1 MKKINVSC
9 SGAALVDLDELNP
22 TQGNLKDLTKENYT
36 KLKKQ
41 ILKNGFSFPFHIW
54 KDGKVMR
61 CIDGHQRIRTLK
73 AMRDEGYYIPKLP
86 VDYIDAKDEKHAK
99 ELILANISE
108 YGNMTQQ
115 GLYEFIETAEID
127 FKDLVDDY
135 RLPEIDTD
143 SFIDEF
149 YKELEDED
157 KEEQEDTVPEAPKVP
172 VVQLGDLIELGEH
185 RLVCGDSTCKDT
197 VDKLMDGD
205 KADMVFTDPPYGV
218 DYDGGVQTKRKKL
231 SSDDKGTTIYRDIL
245 PIIYSIMNENSALYI
260 WHAAGY
266 ADMAKSLW
274 DNKFEIRSQ
283 IIWNKNHA
291 QFGALSAQYKQ
302 KHEPCF
308 YCFKKGS
315 PPNWCGP
322 TNEVTVWDIDRES
335 KNDFHPTQKPVEL
348 AERAIKNHTSK
359 SVLDLFGGSGS
370 TLIACEKT
378 KRKCYMMELDPI
390 YCDVIVKRYCDYVKN
405 DKIKINGKSV
415 SWSDLSKNEE

>member
-54 KDGKVMR
+54 KDGKMMR

-157 KEEQEDTVPEAPKVP
+157 KEEKEDTVPEAPKVP

-185 RLVCGDSTCKDT
+185 RLVCGDSTDKQT
-197 VDKLMDGD
+197 VEYLMGGD
-205 KADMVFTDPPYGV
+205 KADMVFTDPPYGYKYESNRQ
-218 DYDGGVQTKRKKL
+218 DKHKMLKN
-231 SSDDKGTTIYRDIL
+231 DDKVLNFL
-245 PIIYSIMNENSALYI
+245 PLAKTHMKENSAIYLCTSHQVIDKWKPLVEKTFKYKNMIVWKKNNWSMGDLKGAFAGQHEIIIFAHNGKVDLIGKRDTDI
-260 WHAAGY
+260 WEF
-266 ADMAKSLW
+266 D
-274 DNKFEIRSQ
+274 RT
-283 IIWNKNHA
+283 
-291 QFGALSAQYKQ
+291 
-302 KHEPCF
+302 
-308 YCFKKGS
+308 
-315 PPNWCGP
+315 PP
-322 TNEVTVWDIDRES
+322 TL
-335 KNDFHPTQKPVEL
+335 HPTTKPTDLIEYAMEKV
-348 AERAIKNHTSK
+348 K
-359 SVLDLFGGSGS
+359 SYDVIDLFGGSGS

-415 SWSDLSKNEE
+415 SWNELGSKNEDI

>member
-54 KDGKVMR
+54 KDGKMMR

-185 RLVCGDSTCKDT
+185 RLVCGDSTDKQT
-197 VDKLMDGD
+197 VDYLMNGQ
-205 KADMVFTDPPYGV
+205 KADMVFTDPPYGMNLDT
-218 DYDGGVQTKRKKL
+218 DYSKMNKKGIGNKYEKIIGDDEKYKPSFILNYFSYCEEIFLWGFDYYMDMLPIGTPIVWDKTREDGINTDWSREYGSEFELCWSKKNKHRK
-231 SSDDKGTTIYRDIL
+231 ICRIL
-245 PIIYSIMNENSALYI
+245 PAI
-260 WHAAGY
+260 GY
-266 ADMAKSLW
+266 FARGDEK
-274 DNKFEIRSQ
+274 R
-283 IIWNKNHA
+283 
-291 QFGALSAQYKQ
+291 
-302 KHEPCF
+302 
-308 YCFKKGS
+308 
-315 PPNWCGP
+315 
-322 TNEVTVWDIDRES
+322 V
-335 KNDFHPTQKPVEL
+335 HPTQKPVKLPEWFFDKWGKDKTN
-348 AERAIKNHTSK
+348 I
-359 SVLDLFGGSGS
+359 VDLFGGSGS

-415 SWSDLSKNEE
+415 SWNDLSKNEE